1 MDSGICVFKF
11 SFDCVFLMSVEL
23 PKVLGGVPKP
33 KRSSN
38 HASLNAGHGFSRKDP
53 TAACVKT
60 SVDNELKNGGVLMY
74 LASDLVGMYCRHFP
88 SLQQYLKVV
97 SVAVLRHVNHLLIQD

>member
-1 MDSGICVFKF
+1 
-11 SFDCVFLMSVEL
+11 MSVEL
-23 PKVLGGVPKP
+23 PRVLGGVPKP

-38 HASLNAGHGFSRKDP
+38 HASLNAGHGFSTKHEDP

-60 SVDNELKNGGVLMY
+60 SVDSELKNGGVLMY
-74 LASDLVGMYCRHFP
+74 LASDLVGLYCRHFP

-97 SVAVLRHVNHLLIQD
+97 SVTVLRHVNHLLIQD